1 MSHAQ
6 LEIVLQIGGIPLPAT
21 VTHCQDHEAPRF
33 QTIDHSVRPVEH
45 LTQIVA
51 IDRFRNPPPP
61 PRVVTKSSHTLEK
74 RRDPTVGGPGTV
86 RRDVLGNLSHSG

>member
-33 QTIDHSVRPVEH
+33 QTIDHSVLEF
-45 LTQIVA
+45 T
-51 IDRFRNPPPP
+51 RFRG
-61 PRVVTKSSHTLEK
+61 R
-74 RRDPTVGGPGTV
+74 
-86 RRDVLGNLSHSG
+86 